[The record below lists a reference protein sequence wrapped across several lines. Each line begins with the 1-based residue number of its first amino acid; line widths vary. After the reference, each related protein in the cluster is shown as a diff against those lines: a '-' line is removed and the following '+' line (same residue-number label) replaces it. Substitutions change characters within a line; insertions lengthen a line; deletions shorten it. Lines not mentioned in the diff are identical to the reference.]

1 MSELSSTIV
10 GTAPAVDVGTTLGSY
25 ELVAVLGRGAMGCV
39 YRARHIRLG
48 REVAI
53 KVLNPEY
60 VARPD
65 VVERFFREARVVND
79 IDHEHIVEVTD
90 FVEAPGLAY
99 LVMELLEG
107 TSLREL
113 MAQRGRKY
121 PPLSRILRIVTQVCE
136 ALEAAHEKGVVHR
149 DLKPDNIFVVERD
162 GADFVKVLD
171 FGVAKL
177 RDPVDNAATSAGMV
191 LGTPH
196 YMAPEQALGRD
207 VDRRADIW
215 AAGVVLYELLSGSV
229 PFTAPSFVEL
239 AIFIREQPQKALP
252 RRTPRGERIPAWLGA
267 VLTKTLEKRP
277 DDRFESMSALARAL
291 HAPRRRRSIVRP
303 RRLLAAVASAAVV
316 ATGAVV
322 ALRFGVPRNLGAA
335 LEPGR
340 RLVRELASAAPAVP
354 SPSSDATGTP
364 ISPAIPSP
372 TASPTASPSGTS
384 SATSTSSAPTTS
396 QRPATST
403 SAAPAASQRPAPST
417 SAAPAASPRQATT
430 SRATPSS
437 RPATSTS
444 AAPTT
449 SPRPATTSRATPPS
463 RTGSGPGSQQRGA
476 VELLIRSSPPG
487 ASVVRL
493 DTGQRLGKTPLRVNV
508 ARKAAEVWLRLTLD
522 GYKQVKFAV
531 DLRRDNTANVALHG
545 VAKKPKVARRRR

>member
-1 MSELSSTIV
+1 MAGDLMSETSSTIV
-10 GTAPAVDVGTTLGSY
+10 GTAPTVDVGTALGSY
-25 ELVAVLGRGAMGCV
+25 ELVGLLGRGAMGCV

-90 FVEAPGLAY
+90 FVELPGLAY
-99 LVMELLEG
+99 LVMELLDG

-121 PPLSRILRIVTQVCE
+121 PPLNRMLRIVTQVCE

-177 RDPVDNAATSAGMV
+177 RDPVDHAATSAGMV

-207 VDRRADIW
+207 VDRRADVW
-215 AAGVVLYELLSGSV
+215 AAGVVLYELLSGTV

-252 RRTPRGERIPAWLGA
+252 RRTPRGERIPAWLAA
-267 VLTKTLEKRP
+267 VVTKSLEKRP
-277 DDRFESMSALARAL
+277 DDRFESMAALAKALRAS
-291 HAPRRRRSIVRP
+291 RRRRTIVRS
-303 RRLLAAVASAAVV
+303 RRLLAAAASAAIV
-316 ATGAVV
+316 ATGAAV
-322 ALRFGVPRNLGAA
+322 AVRFGAPRDLGAA

-340 RLVRELASAAPAVP
+340 RLVRELASGAHTGP
-354 SPSSDATGTP
+354 SPSSDATGTS
-364 ISPAIPSP
+364 ISPPAPNPSPPATP
-372 TASPTASPSGTS
+372 TASPTATPSP
-384 SATSTSSAPTTS
+384 
-396 QRPATST
+396 TST
-403 SAAPAASQRPAPST
+403 SAAS
-417 SAAPAASPRQATT
+417 
-430 SRATPSS
+430 
-437 RPATSTS
+437 ATSQ
-444 AAPTT
+444 
-449 SPRPATTSRATPPS
+449 RPATTSRATSPS
-463 RTGSGPGSQQRGA
+463 RTRSASGPQQRGA

-508 ARKAAEVWLRLTLD
+508 ARKAAAVWLRMTLD
-522 GYKQVKFAV
+522 GHKPVKFAV
-531 DLRRDNTANVALHG
+531 DLRRDNTANVTFHG
-545 VAKKPKVARRRR
+545 VAKKPKAARRRR

>member
-1 MSELSSTIV
+1 MSEISSTVV
-10 GTAPAVDVGTTLGSY
+10 GTAPTVDVGTALGSY
-25 ELVAVLGRGAMGCV
+25 ELVGLLGRGAMGCV

-107 TSLREL
+107 ASLREL
-113 MAQRGRKY
+113 MTQRGRKY
-121 PPLSRILRIVTQVCE
+121 PPLNRMLRIMTQVCE

-177 RDPVDNAATSAGMV
+177 RDPVDHAATSAGMV

-215 AAGVVLYELLSGSV
+215 AAGVVLYELLSGKV

-252 RRTPRGERIPAWLGA
+252 RRTPRGERIPAWLAA
-267 VLTKTLEKRP
+267 VLTKSLEKRP
-277 DDRFESMSALARAL
+277 DDRFESMATLAKALR
-291 HAPRRRRSIVRP
+291 APRRRRTIVRS
-303 RRLLAAVASAAVV
+303 RSLLAAVASAAIV
-316 ATGAVV
+316 ATGAAV
-322 ALRFGVPRNLGAA
+322 AVRFGVTRNLGAA
-335 LEPGR
+335 LESGR
-340 RLVRELASAAPAVP
+340 TLVRELESEARTDP
-354 SPSSDATGTP
+354 SPSSDATGTSIP
-364 ISPAIPSP
+364 PPSSISPP
-372 TASPTASPSGTS
+372 TATRSPAGTS
-384 SATSTSSAPTTS
+384 SPTSTSVA
-396 QRPATST
+396 PATS
-403 SAAPAASQRPAPST
+403 Q
-417 SAAPAASPRQATT
+417 
-430 SRATPSS
+430 
-437 RPATSTS
+437 
-444 AAPTT
+444 
-449 SPRPATTSRATPPS
+449 RPATTSRATSPS
-463 RTGSGPGSQQRGA
+463 RTMSASGPQQRGA
-476 VELLIRSSPPG
+476 VELVIRSSPPG

-508 ARKAAEVWLRLTLD
+508 ARKAAAVWLRMTLD
-522 GYKQVKFAV
+522 GYRPVKFAV
-531 DLRRDNTANVALHG
+531 DLRKDNTANVPLHG

>member
-372 TASPTASPSGTS
+372 TASPSGTS
-384 SATSTSSAPTTS
+384 SATSTSSAPAASPRPGTS
-396 QRPATST
+396 A
-403 SAAPAASQRPAPST
+403 SAAPTTSQRPAPST
-417 SAAPAASPRQATT
+417 SVAPAASPR
-430 SRATPSS
+430 P
-437 RPATSTS
+437 
-444 AAPTT
+444 
-449 SPRPATTSRATPPS
+449 TTSRATPPS
-463 RTGSGPGSQQRGA
+463 RPATSTPAAPATSQRPATTSRATSPSRTTSASGPQQRGS